1 MKRVIQYLIIIS
13 ILFSLSACTT
23 KRISFEQSI
32 INLKSYEDSLTLV
45 AQKYNESL
53 IETFDLNIEG
63 SKLIKNLVL
72 KMKNGDEIQIRIINT
87 AVDYNDTSGG
97 PEEISINY
105 NIVKNSESEFNI
117 PLFVE
122 IVNTISG
129 RKITEKYCNDFLKAP
144 EKRFSPSR
152 YGIYKSDNELIF
164 KYEFLN
170 WLEEWSIGYHFYKDY
185 SAELTFW
192 GFSKQS
198 TN

>member
-13 ILFSLSACTT
+13 ISFSLSACTT
-23 KRISFEQSI
+23 KKISFEQSI
-32 INLKSYEDSLTLV
+32 LNLKSYENSLTLV

-63 SKLIKNLVL
+63 SKLIKDLVI

-87 AVDYNDTSGG
+87 AVYYNDTSGG

-105 NIVKNSESEFNI
+105 NIVKSTESEFNI

-122 IVNTISG
+122 IVNSISG
-129 RKITEKYCNDFLKAP
+129 KRITEKYCVDFLEAP
-144 EKRFSPSR
+144 EKRYSPSR
-152 YGIYKSDNELIF
+152 YGIDKSDNELIF

-170 WLEEWSIGYHFYKDY
+170 WLEEWSIGYYLHKDY
-185 SAELTFW
+185 SEELTFW
-192 GFSKQS
+192 GFSKES